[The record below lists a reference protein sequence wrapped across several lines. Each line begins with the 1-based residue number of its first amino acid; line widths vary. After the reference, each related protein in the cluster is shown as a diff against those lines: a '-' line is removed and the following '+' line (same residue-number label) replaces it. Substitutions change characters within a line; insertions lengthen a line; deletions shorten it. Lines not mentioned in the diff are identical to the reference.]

1 MKKFST
7 IAILALMVVG
17 CNNNYDNVEP
27 TVEGTPMTIV
37 ATTADDAA
45 EGRTALNTADG
56 KTVVWKTGDKL
67 GVFCE
72 YIGTNAG
79 AKAVH
84 VDRYQQPYTLT
95 SGNGTTSGVFEGT
108 SSHVE
113 YDESTEGVGGVYRFH
128 AYYPISDANA
138 KVLKGNLTGTL
149 AAMQSYDATAEYNDM
164 SANDL
169 LLGLYLNGTKE
180 TTTIPLT
187 FEHVFAM
194 MTFEVSNPTA
204 EPIVVNKVEM
214 TTEEGLYLSG
224 SYTIHATHFLS
235 QDKAPVFN
243 SGSASVGVS
252 VSNGSVAAGQKIN
265 ARLIFNRWAATDG
278 KALTVKV
285 YTDKG
290 VQTFNKTATDFS
302 GNNSWGLR
310 LALDPTAME
319 KETVIID
326 NYVAG
331 MKEITTSSTFKT
343 AGTYCVMEDV
353 DKTDATKGVISSI
366 TADGDVNIIGRY
378 TIDGVPQQTFKSTIG
393 PCQGT
398 TPINILVKDL
408 IWYGTWLTSGGPQRY
423 VTRLDNKSS
432 NTITS
437 ITIDNC
443 IIDCHNASGGAV
455 FIFCND
461 LCGIENITIKNCIIR
476 NFTGNYV
483 AEFTTKGSSNI
494 KSITFENNVIETTTT
509 KAKVANFFKFNDGH
523 TITVSYEG
531 STVVKVQ

>member
-45 EGRTALNTADG
+45 EGRTALNSADG
-56 KTVVWKTGDKL
+56 KTVVWKAGDKL

-95 SGNGTTSGVFEGT
+95 SGDGTTSGVFEGT
-108 SSHVE
+108 SSHVG

-149 AAMQSYDATAEYNDM
+149 AAMQNYDATAEYNDM

-169 LLGLYLNGTKE
+169 LLGRYLNGTKE
-180 TTTIPLT
+180 TNPIPLT

-224 SYTIHATHFLS
+224 SYTIHATHFFS
-235 QDKAPVFN
+235 EDKAPVFN

-310 LALDPTAME
+310 LALDPSAME
-319 KETVIID
+319 KEIVTVD

-331 MKEITTSSTFKT
+331 MKELGTGSYTTQINEEGTFCVMQDFTCASST
-343 AGTYCVMEDV
+343 YQIRHNLDV
-353 DKTDATKGVISSI
+353 T
-366 TADGDVNIIGRY
+366 IIGRN
-378 TIDGVPQQTFKSTIG
+378 IVDGVPQQTATM
-393 PCQGT
+393 T
-398 TPINILVKDL
+398 LTPAAKAEYCDNNIVVKDL
-408 IWYGTWLTSGGPQRY
+408 IWKG
-423 VTRLDNKSS
+423 S
-432 NTITS
+432 NSDGQIFRMNAAVADVNS
-437 ITIDNC
+437 VLIENC
-443 IIDCHNASGGAV
+443 IIDGQNLAKQIMRFSNATYAV
-455 FIFCND
+455 KSIV
-461 LCGIENITIKNCIIR
+461 IKNCKFINIGNKVLN
-476 NFTGNYV
+476 NFKY
-483 AEFTTKGSSNI
+483 AGSAKIESFI
-494 KSITFENNVIETTTT
+494 FENNVIETTTSNT
-509 KAKVANFFKFNDGH
+509 TVEAFFQTDANLK
-523 TITVSYEG
+523 ITPSYEG

>member
-56 KTVVWKTGDKL
+56 KTVVWKTGDKI
-67 GVFCE
+67 GVFGQYNNVAISKDGKFQNE
-72 YIGTNAG
+72 F
-79 AKAVH
+79 
-84 VDRYQQPYTLT
+84 TLT
-95 SGNGTTSGVFEGT
+95 SGDGTASGEFEGVVAGLED
-108 SSHVE
+108 VE
-113 YDESTEGVGGVYRFH
+113 TNVEGQYLRYN
-128 AYYPISDANA
+128 AYYPLNAENANKKQFA
-138 KVLKGNLTGTL
+138 LVGTL
-149 AAMQSYDATAEYNDM
+149 NALQSYDVTAEYNDM
-164 SANDL
+164 SADDVL
-169 LLGLYLNGTKE
+169 VGRYIFGTKE
-180 TTTIPLT
+180 DTTIPFVFQHL
-187 FEHVFAM
+187 FAM

-224 SYTIHATHFLS
+224 SYTLNLTKFPYGTQTA
-235 QDKAPVFN
+235 VFN

-265 ARLIFNRWAATDG
+265 VRLIFNRWAATDG

-319 KETVIID
+319 KEIVTVD

-331 MKEITTSSTFKT
+331 MKEL
-343 AGTYCVMEDV
+343 GTGSYPNYLTDGGIYCVMNDFTCSKTTYQNKTNED
-353 DKTDATKGVISSI
+353 I
-366 TADGDVNIIGRY
+366 TIIGRY
-378 TIDGVPQQTFKSTIG
+378 TENGVPQQTAKMTI
-393 PCQGT
+393 
-398 TPINILVKDL
+398 TPNSNDLSNEGNNKFVIKDL
-408 IWYGTWLTSGGPQRY
+408 IWIGTMSD
-423 VTRLDNKSS
+423 DNQVFRMNKAVADVNSVL
-432 NTITS
+432 IE
-437 ITIDNC
+437 NC
-443 IIDCHNASGGAV
+443 IIDGLGLAKPLFRFSNATY
-455 FIFCND
+455 
-461 LCGIENITIKNCIIR
+461 GIKNIVIKNCKFINIGNNVLN
-476 NFTGNYV
+476 NFKF
-483 AEFTTKGSSNI
+483 AGSAKIESFI
-494 KSITFENNVIETTTT
+494 FENNVIETTTSNDT
-509 KAKVANFFKFNDGH
+509 VEAFFDIDSNLK
-523 TITVSYEG
+523 ITPSYEG

>member
-37 ATTADDAA
+37 ATTADDAV

-95 SGNGTTSGVFEGT
+95 SGDGTTSGVFEGT
-108 SSHVE
+108 SSHVG
-113 YDESTEGVGGVYRFH
+113 YDESEQGAGGVYRFH

-138 KVLKGNLTGTL
+138 NVLKGNLTGTL

-310 LALDPTAME
+310 LTLDPTAME
-319 KETVIID
+319 KEPVIVD
-326 NYVAG
+326 NYDSATMTAV
-331 MKEITTSSTFKT
+331 TTATTFST
-343 AGTYCVMEDV
+343 AGTYCVVEDI
-353 DKTDATKGVISSI
+353 DKSEKSNVVSI
-366 TADGDVNIIGRY
+366 TASGDVSIIGRY
-378 TIDGVPQQTFKSTIG
+378 TKDGVPQQTMKWTIAPCEGSTDR
-393 PCQGT
+393 
-398 TPINILVKDL
+398 NILVKDL
-408 IWYGTWLTSGGPQRY
+408 IWYGTYINGSNEECY
-423 VTRLDNKSS
+423 VTRFASS
-432 NTITS
+432 TANTISS
-437 ITIDNC
+437 ITIENC
-443 IIDCHNASGGAV
+443 IIDCKGLSRLV
-455 FIFCND
+455 FVFCNAN
-461 LCGIENITIKNCIIR
+461 CAIKNITVKNCIIR
-476 NFTGNYV
+476 NFTGNTI
-483 AEFTTKGSSNI
+483 ANFAQTGAANI
-494 KSITFENNVIETTTT
+494 ESFTFENNVIETP
-509 KAKVANFFKFNDGH
+509 KSRALENFFKFNDGH

>member
-56 KTVVWKTGDKL
+56 KTVVWKAGDKI
-67 GVFCE
+67 GVFGQYNSVAISKDDKFQNE
-72 YIGTNAG
+72 F
-79 AKAVH
+79 
-84 VDRYQQPYTLT
+84 TLT
-95 SGNGTTSGVFEGT
+95 SGDGTASGEFEGVVAGLDE
-108 SSHVE
+108 VE
-113 YDESTEGVGGVYRFH
+113 TNVEGQYLRYN
-128 AYYPISDANA
+128 AYYPLNAANA
-138 KVLKGNLTGTL
+138 TKKQFALVGTL
-149 AAMQSYDATAEYNDM
+149 NALQSYDVTAEYNDM
-164 SANDL
+164 SADDVL
-169 LLGLYLNGTKE
+169 VGRYIFGTKE
-180 TTTIPLT
+180 DTTIPFVFQHL
-187 FEHVFAM
+187 FAM

-224 SYTIHATHFLS
+224 SYTLNLTKYPYGTQTA
-235 QDKAPVFN
+235 VFN

-310 LALDPTAME
+310 LALDPSAME
-319 KETVIID
+319 KETVTVD

-331 MKEITTSSTFKT
+331 MKEIGTGSYTSKINTGGTF
-343 AGTYCVMEDV
+343 CVMNDFTKTSTYQIETAEDV
-353 DKTDATKGVISSI
+353 TIV
-366 TADGDVNIIGRY
+366 GRY
-378 TIDGVPQQTFKSTIG
+378 TVDGVPQQTATM
-393 PCQGT
+393 T
-398 TPINILVKDL
+398 VTPAVEAAHGGNNIVIKDL
-408 IWYGTWLTSGGPQRY
+408 IWKGGMNGDSQVFRMNY
-423 VTRLDNKSS
+423 AVADVNSVT
-432 NTITS
+432 IE
-437 ITIDNC
+437 NC
-443 IIDCHNASGGAV
+443 IIDGQGLTKQLFRFTNATY
-455 FIFCND
+455 
-461 LCGIENITIKNCIIR
+461 GIKNIVIKNCKFINIGNKVLN
-476 NFTGNYV
+476 NFKF
-483 AEFTTKGSSNI
+483 AGSAKIESFI
-494 KSITFENNVIETTTT
+494 FENNVIETTTSNT
-509 KAKVANFFKFNDGH
+509 TVEAFFQTDANLK
-523 TITVSYEG
+523 ITPSYEG

>member
-56 KTVVWKTGDKL
+56 KTVVWKTGDKI
-67 GVFCE
+67 GVFGQ
-72 YIGTNAG
+72 YNNVAISKDG
-79 AKAVH
+79 K
-84 VDRYQQPYTLT
+84 YQNEFTLT
-95 SGNGTTSGVFEGT
+95 SGDGTASGEFEGVVAGLDE
-108 SSHVE
+108 VE
-113 YDESTEGVGGVYRFH
+113 TNVEGQFLRYN
-128 AYYPISDANA
+128 AYYPLNAANA
-138 KVLKGNLTGTL
+138 NKKQFQLVGTL
-149 AAMQSYDATAEYNDM
+149 NALQSYDVTAEYNDM
-164 SANDL
+164 SADDVL
-169 LLGLYLNGTKE
+169 VGRYINGTKE
-180 TTTIPLT
+180 DTTIPFVFQHL
-187 FEHVFAM
+187 FAM

-224 SYTIHATHFLS
+224 SYTLNLTKFPYGTQTA
-235 QDKAPVFN
+235 VFN

-310 LALDPTAME
+310 LAVDPTAME
-319 KETVIID
+319 KEIVTVD

-423 VTRLDNKSS
+423 VTRLDSKSN

-443 IIDCHNASGGAV
+443 IIDCQNASGGAV

-483 AEFTTKGSSNI
+483 AEFITEGSSKIN
-494 KSITFENNVIETTTT
+494 SLTFENNVIETTTT